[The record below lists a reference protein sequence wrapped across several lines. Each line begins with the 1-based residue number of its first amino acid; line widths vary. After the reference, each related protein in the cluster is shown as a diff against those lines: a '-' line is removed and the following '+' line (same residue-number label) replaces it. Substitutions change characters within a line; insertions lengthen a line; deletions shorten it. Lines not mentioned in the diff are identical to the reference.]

1 MSVSA
6 PLSQSQLSSA
16 IASFNANAPGGS
28 AAAPVK
34 GASVVPTGTPAAQ
47 IRAGQNFTDTSGNT
61 AVAKFDPM
69 TGKAFSPTV
78 LSSSNIDTKNQQNMQ
93 TAASTSPSGQS
104 VGSTGFVHNA
114 DQSIANAPMDAT
126 QTTDQGTGTTLW
138 TKDGLTYGL
147 GPSAG
152 GSSYLGDVNDPGS
165 GAYALSKLDAAKASW
180 DASGAAQLGNIAEQY
195 KSLVQEQNQVNAG
208 ANAATYS
215 LLARGGS
222 LQTGSSSGIIQGQ
235 ISFGIGKIA
244 GLIAQQNAA
253 TIQAQQAIESG
264 DMQLLNQKLAIAQKA
279 KGDAQAAA
287 SKLEETI
294 TAQRQQVAK
303 DNAVSDALSN
313 GHTSVGDILS
323 YLKSTGNTSITST
336 EVSTTLNNLNPDQ
349 KNIMSLMQTATENGA
364 PASVLK
370 AIGAAKSYTDAI
382 SAGAGWTST
391 NAQVQEY
398 NMYKS
403 AAMAKGQTPVSFDS
417 WVNTQKYNEAY
428 ATSKGTE
435 AGKNAA
441 AGTPS
446 GAMTT
451 PKTKADIP
459 TTLQPYSHQSAN
471 GTFYLDLSGV
481 SPTQADKYAQMVG
494 GAMPV
499 IHDKAEAEQLVN
511 IQSTNKK
518 LDDLAKIYADISQ
531 PSALARDLGGLGI
544 TYSASL
550 IQSNPALAA
559 DEASKV
565 LKASIFSSISGIG
578 TTGRAAQLMQSVG
591 LPSIYNTQ
599 DDNATLINTYRQFLN
614 DNENSVL
621 GTNTPT
627 NNIVIR
633 SEQQSQDALTQ
644 VGKNNPQMQD
654 QITKV
659 LNATNPDTGQPYTY
673 TEASQILGINVPGS
687 STSGV
692 GSAGQSLG
700 KSPFAAGG
708 FISNIFHNL

>member
-1 MSVSA
+1 MAVAA
-6 PLSQSQLSSA
+6 PTSQSELSA
-16 IASFNANAPGGS
+16 GIAAFNAGPNGN
-28 AAAPVK
+28 AAPAVK
-34 GASVVPTGTPAAQ
+34 GSGAVPVGTPAAQ
-47 IRAGQNFTDTSGNT
+47 IKAGQTFTDTSGNT
-61 AVAKFDPM
+61 GVAKFDPT
-69 TGKAFSPTV
+69 TGKAFAPTV
-78 LSSSNIDTKNQQNMQ
+78 LSSTNIDTKNQQNLS

-104 VGSTGFVHNA
+104 IGSTGFVHNA
-114 DQSIANAPMDAT
+114 DQSIANAPLDAT
-126 QTTDQGTGTTLW
+126 QTTDPGTGATLW
-138 TKDGLTYGL
+138 QKDGLTYGL

-152 GSSYLGDVNDPGS
+152 GSSYLGDVDDPGS
-165 GAYALSKLDAAKASW
+165 AAYALGKLDDAKASW
-180 DASGAAQLGNIAEQY
+180 DATGAAQLGNIADQY
-195 KSLVQEQNQVNAG
+195 KSLVQEQGQVNAG
-208 ANAATYS
+208 ANASAYT

-222 LQTGSSSGIIQGQ
+222 LQTGSSSGIIQAQ

-244 GLIAQQNAA
+244 SLVAQQNSA
-253 TIQAQQAIESG
+253 TIQAQQAIEDG
-264 DMQLLNQKLAIAQKA
+264 DMKLLDEKLTIAQKA
-279 KGDAQAAA
+279 RGDAQAAA
-287 SKLEETI
+287 SKLEATI

-323 YLKSTGNTSITST
+323 YLKSTGNTSMTSAD
-336 EVSTTLNNLNPDQ
+336 VNATLNNLNPDA
-349 KNIMSLMQTATENGA
+349 KNIMGLMQTATENGA

-382 SAGAGWTST
+382 NAGAGWTSS

-398 NMYKS
+398 NMYKG

-441 AGTPS
+441 TPDAGS
-446 GAMTT
+446 LMTT

-511 IQSTNKK
+511 ITSTNKK

-531 PSALARDLGGLGI
+531 PDALARDLGGLGI

-550 IQSNPALAA
+550 LQTNPALAA

-591 LPSIYNTQ
+591 LPSVYNTQ
-599 DDNATLINTYRQFLN
+599 DDNATLINTYKQFLD

-633 SEQQSQDALTQ
+633 SEQQSQDALTKA
-644 VGKNNPQMQD
+644 GKDNPQMQT
-654 QITKV
+654 QITTI

-687 STSGV
+687 TTSGV
-692 GSAGQSLG
+692 GSAGQSLDR
-700 KSPFAAGG
+700 SPFAKGG
-708 FISNIFHNL
+708 FISNVFQNL